1 MKIGMIFE
9 CGPAGA
15 DKKVCE
21 YLARQLQPELEIMSV
36 TLDNKP
42 KLISDCGKAAAQLLQ
57 DGCDRVLIIWD
68 LYPAWREKKQKPCRR
83 DDRLAIHK
91 SLENSGVTLA
101 NTHLICI
108 TEELEAWLIADG
120 RAISAVLSTPAHPV
134 SIPDK
139 KKTETLKNPKG
150 YLMKLFKE
158 KAGKPY
164 SDLQHA
170 EKIAR
175 QMPDLNKI
183 KRCSS
188 FVRFAAKV
196 MGEIS

>member
-21 YLARQLQPELEIMSV
+21 YLARQLQPGLEIISV
-36 TLDNKP
+36 TLNNKP
-42 KLISDCGKAAAQLLQ
+42 NLINDCGKAAAKLIQ

-83 DDRLAIHK
+83 DDRLEIHA
-91 SLENSGVTLA
+91 SLTNAGVALTHI
-101 NTHLICI
+101 HLICI

-120 RAISAVLSTPAHPV
+120 RAVSEILSTPQHRV
-134 SIPDK
+134 KIKDTKNSER
-139 KKTETLKNPKG
+139 KTNPKK
-150 YLMKLFKE
+150 YLNQLFKQH
-158 KAGKPY
+158 KGQPY

-170 EKIAR
+170 EKIV
-175 QMPDLNKI
+175 QKMPDLNKI
-183 KRCSS
+183 NRCPS
-188 FVRFAAKV
+188 FIRFARKV
-196 MGEIS
+196 RGEIP

>member
-1 MKIGMIFE
+1 LKIGMIFE

-21 YLARQLQPELEIMSV
+21 YLARQLQPEIEIMSV

-42 KLISDCGKAAAQLLQ
+42 KLIGDCGRAAAQLLQ

-83 DDRLAIHK
+83 EDRLAIHK
-91 SLENSGVTLA
+91 SLENEGVPLA

-120 RAISAVLSTPAHPV
+120 RAVSAILSTPEHPV
-134 SIPDK
+134 TIKDTKNSERK
-139 KKTETLKNPKG
+139 ANPKK
-150 YLMKLFKE
+150 YLNQLFRQHK
-158 KAGKPY
+158 GKPY

-170 EKIAR
+170 EKIA
-175 QMPDLNKI
+175 QLMPDLNKI
-183 KRCSS
+183 NRCSS
-188 FVRFAAKV
+188 FMRFADKLT
-196 MGEIS
+196 GGIP

>member
-21 YLARQLQPELEIMSV
+21 YFARQLQPGLEIMSV
-36 TLDNKP
+36 TLDDKP
-42 KLISDCGKAAAQLLQ
+42 RLINDCGRAAAQLLR

-83 DDRLAIHK
+83 EDRLAIHK
-91 SLENSGVTLA
+91 SLENAGVPLA
-101 NTHLICI
+101 KTHLICI
-108 TEELEAWLIADG
+108 TAELEAWLIADG

-134 SIPDK
+134 SIPDRK
-139 KKTETLKNPKG
+139 RTETLKNPKG
-150 YLMKLFKE
+150 QLMNMFKE
-158 KAGKPY
+158 KSGKPY

>member
-21 YLARQLQPELEIMSV
+21 HLARQLQPEIEIMSL

-42 KLISDCGKAAAQLLQ
+42 KLISDCGKAAAKLLQ
-57 DGCDRVLIIWD
+57 DGCDRILIIWD
-68 LYPAWREKKQKPCRR
+68 LYPAWRENKQKPCRKT
-83 DDRLAIHK
+83 DRLAIYK
-91 SLENSGVTLA
+91 SLENSGVPLA

-108 TEELEAWLIADG
+108 TEELEAWL
-120 RAISAVLSTPAHPV
+120 
-134 SIPDK
+134 
-139 KKTETLKNPKG
+139 
-150 YLMKLFKE
+150 KE

-183 KRCSS
+183 NRCPS
-188 FVRFAAKV
+188 FARFAAKV
-196 MGEIS
+196 KGEIS